1 MAWIESLPPWYF
13 VAGDNAYVCT
23 EHLLT
28 PFMGCSCL
36 NPEND
41 SFNFLLSQLRV
52 CFEMAFGRLVTK
64 WRTLCSSLEVPL
76 AKSGYVF
83 QACCILHNY
92 CIDEEII
99 GKAATPAGDH
109 LFKVRDD
116 GRKLNEEQVD
126 AFHRTVYQLL
136 FEAKLSSLIIC
147 IIQAL
152 V

>member
-28 PFMGCSCL
+28 PFMRCKCL

-41 SFNFLLSQLRV
+41 SFNFFLSQLRV
-52 CFEMAFGRLVTK
+52 CIEMAFGRLVTK

-92 CIDEEII
+92 CIDEEISETDAPRMEVTNQTYDTI
-99 GKAATPAGDH
+99 LGYVPSNISSVPASGSILHQSWYKTSH
-109 LFKVRDD
+109 LHLYL
-116 GRKLNEEQVD
+116 GQN
-126 AFHRTVYQLL
+126 
-136 FEAKLSSLIIC
+136 
-147 IIQAL
+147 
-152 V
+152 